1 MMRIEGARYEG
12 GELILKTTSPEARRL
27 VYKFKPG
34 NYELTKTTRQRSL
47 DANAYCWV
55 LCSKIGQAV
64 GATKEEIYQRAIQEG
79 NQYVM
84 TCVTD
89 EDYDGFVKAWQS
101 RGIGWTV
108 QLLDDAGLGTKTML
122 AYYGSSVYD
131 THAMSKLID
140 SLVEEC
146 KALDIE
152 TMPEDELKALLEAWG

>member
-12 GELILKTTSPEARRL
+12 GELILKTGSPEARRL
-27 VYKFKPG
+27 VYRFKPG
-34 NYELTKTTRQRSL
+34 EYELVKATRKRSL

-55 LCSKIGQAV
+55 LCSKIAEAV
-64 GATKEEIYQRAIQEG
+64 GAKKEEIYQRAVQEG

-84 TCVTD
+84 TCVAD
-89 EDYDGFVKAWQS
+89 EDYDSFVKAWRS

-140 SLVEEC
+140 SLVQEC

-152 TMPEDELKALLEAWG
+152 TMPEDELNALLEAWG